1 MVPRIRTIKPEF
13 WTDEDVVE
21 LEFHERLLF
30 IGLWNF
36 ADDDGFIEYKPK
48 QIKMRIFP
56 GDKID
61 IPHAVEALTERGMIE
76 HFEADIDG
84 VIHRL
89 LHVTNWERHQ
99 AINRKTVS
107 KWIAVDLRKRDQAT
121 LFQ

>member
-1 MVPRIRTIKPEF
+1 MPRIRTIKPEF

-21 LEFHERLLF
+21 LDYHERLLF

-56 GDKID
+56 GDQID
-61 IPHAVEALTERGMIE
+61 IGHAVEALTERGMVE
-76 HFEADIDG
+76 HFEAEIDG

-99 AINRKTVS
+99 VVNRKTAS
-107 KWIAVDLRKRDQAT
+107 KWLAVDLRKRDEQT